1 MILEEYGA
9 AAQPCRN
16 GLRKEINQLEL
27 NLASDVKGNKKGFYK
42 YSSSKRKRES
52 CWMGQGNW

>member
-9 AAQPCRN
+9 AAQLCRN
-16 GLRKEINQLEL
+16 GLRKGINQLEL
-27 NLASDVKGNKKGFYK
+27 NLANDVKGNRKGFCK

-52 CWMGQGNW
+52 RWMGQGNW